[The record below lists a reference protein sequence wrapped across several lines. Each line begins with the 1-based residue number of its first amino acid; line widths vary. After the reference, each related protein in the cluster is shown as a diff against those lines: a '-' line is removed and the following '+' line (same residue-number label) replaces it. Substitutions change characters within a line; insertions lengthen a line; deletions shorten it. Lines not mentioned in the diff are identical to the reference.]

1 MIFTAFKSAR
11 NRKEKVRVINQSHFN
26 DFDI

>member
-1 MIFTAFKSAR
+1 MIFTAFKSGK
-11 NRKEKVRVINQSHFN
+11 NRKEKVRDINQPYLN